1 MINLM
6 IVAGDRTEQLKRFM
20 EEKGTFSVPF
30 SYESFGLN
38 MSKIKD
44 SIITADQL
52 LYLYAEEMIDIRIDM
67 QLLKDLLLRNG
78 FFTVKEI
85 VFVVTDCKTKEK
97 AIKYFSAV
105 MESAN
110 FTNFSIKQV
119 GEKPSFNEI
128 YESIIGVSN
137 AQKFNNTYSNIYRV
151 ERGVESKIAYED
163 GDYIDM
169 SVEPFSYDKV
179 VSYENAKLQA
189 ERTESGVLY
198 QDAADSDVEKF
209 VEPNLGRLQIN
220 TIIHDTKSFLI
231 SGLQKSG
238 ISVWTVALATSIK
251 TTGNPVTIIDFTIN
265 RDIIPLLEQQG
276 ISYNEVSML
285 SMVKLYKPKTG
296 VLNVCTVHNDRE
308 NSVKREFL
316 QNLYSSNKLEKGY
329 ILIAANHH
337 FFEDVSAIL
346 GTDLTKTFFCMNPI
360 ESDVISVQN
369 ELSIYT
375 ERNNTV
381 FILNNQCQLLGGMTT
396 LSGQDVKELLPF
408 DVPVVAPITFETLNM
423 DDTLYNMLIAERS

>member
-30 SYESFGLN
+30 AYESFGLN

-67 QLLKDLLLRNG
+67 QLLKDLLIRNG

-85 VFVVTDCKTKEK
+85 VFVVTDCKTKDK
-97 AIKYFSAV
+97 AIKYFSTV
-105 MESAN
+105 MESAK

-128 YESIIGVSN
+128 YESVIGVSN
-137 AQKFNNTYSNIYRV
+137 AQKFNNTYSNVYRV
-151 ERGVESKIAYED
+151 ERGVESKVAYED

-169 SVEPFSYDKV
+169 RVEPFSYDKV
-179 VSYENAKLQA
+179 TNYEAAKLQA
-189 ERTESGVLY
+189 ERTESGVVY
-198 QDAADSDVEKF
+198 QDTGKTDIEKF
-209 VEPNLGRLQIN
+209 IDPELGQIH
-220 TIIHDTKSFLI
+220 IERVLHDTKSFLI

-238 ISVWTVALATSIK
+238 VSVWTTALATSIRN
-251 TTGNPVTIIDFTIN
+251 TGNPVTIIDFTDN

-276 ISYNEVSML
+276 ISYNAVSML

-296 VLNVCTVHNDRE
+296 VLNICTVHNDRE

-329 ILIAANHH
+329 ILIATTHK
-337 FFEDVSAIL
+337 FFEDVAAIL

-360 ESDVISVQN
+360 ESDVVSVQN

-375 ERNNTV
+375 EKYKTV
-381 FILNNQCQLLGGMTT
+381 FILNNQCKLLGGMQT
-396 LSGQDVKELLPF
+396 LTGEEVKELLPF
-408 DVPVVAPITFETLNM
+408 DVPVVAPITFESLEM
-423 DDTLYNMLIAERS
+423 DETLYNLLIAERS